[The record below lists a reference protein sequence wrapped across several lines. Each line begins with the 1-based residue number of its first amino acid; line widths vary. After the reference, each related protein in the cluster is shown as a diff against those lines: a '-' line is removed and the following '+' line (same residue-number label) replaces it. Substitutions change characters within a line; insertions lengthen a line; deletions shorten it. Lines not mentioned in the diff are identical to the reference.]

1 MMTRKLNTL
10 FFLLL
15 FSGITLQAFAYN
27 PKVKKDGINEGIGT
41 GGVEDGNEVKLPI
54 GLPFSINDAP
64 GASGPTDENGGYD
77 QPSKIVYTFDL
88 PDGQGPQSYHETHS
102 AFEQARSMNAAC
114 VLIRMNSMSN
124 ALDAAEN
131 LSNEITD
138 YDRPVM
144 VYVNDKAIPAS
155 TLISMA
161 ADNKKNASNAKK
173 NKHTFAA
180 KNNKLTSDNQVKRA
194 PRDER
199 DCTTMS
205 NVLPIGKQFSTEQN
219 GDLDEVLTQAG
230 LNNYTVVHYSHGF
243 FAQMIDWC
251 MKPFVSLLLVVLIA
265 LGLRLQIKS
274 VFPGPATFLL
284 LVALPFFGVPLFVGG
299 LAGAGEFGLAL
310 FFAIGIVIVTR
321 KKTVSPLLRSAA
333 IFFFI
338 LALTL
343 CQSVSFGPLSDWK
356 IPALTF
362 LLSSATFIAGWYL
375 PVIVGKFR
383 RTTTAELSPAV

>member
-1 MMTRKLNTL
+1 MTRKLSTL
-10 FFLLL
+10 FFLLV
-15 FSGITLQAFAYN
+15 FSGFSIQAFAYN
-27 PKVKKDGINEGIGT
+27 PKLKKPGIGEGIGT
-41 GGVEDGNEVKLPI
+41 GGVENTNTNEVKLPI

-64 GASGPTDENGGYD
+64 GASGPTDGNDGYE
-77 QPSKIVYTFDL
+77 KIVYTFDL

-161 ADNKKNASNAKK
+161 ADNKKNAANP
-173 NKHTFAA
+173 KHKQAIAA
-180 KNNKLTSDNQVKRA
+180 KSKLTSDNQVKRA

-205 NVLPIGKQFSTEQN
+205 NVLPIGKQFTTGQN

-251 MKPFVSLLLVVLIA
+251 MKPVVSLLLIVLIA
-265 LGLRLQIKS
+265 LGLRLQIRS

-284 LVALPFFGVPLFVGG
+284 MVTLPLFGVPLFVGG
-299 LAGAGEFGLAL
+299 LAGAGEFGLTL
-310 FFAIGIVIVTR
+310 FFVIATIIVTR
-321 KKTVSPLLRSAA
+321 RKSASPLLRFAA

-343 CQSVSFGPLSDWK
+343 CQSMSFGPLSDWK
-356 IPALTF
+356 VPVITF
-362 LLSSATFIAGWYL
+362 LLSSATFLAGWYL
-375 PVIVGKFR
+375 PVVVGKFR
-383 RTTTAELSPAV
+383 RSATAELSPAL